1 MLVSNEVKRYG
12 SESCHAY
19 DREGNP
25 QHSVPYKDKKRKGE
39 MRPTTLRDI
48 KEHGWLPSVSAIL
61 GVVEKKGLDGWKKR
75 QVAEAC
81 LQEVLERGV
90 SNDEEFILQSLERAE
105 TNMTKARD
113 LGTEIHG
120 AIERYLQGVQG
131 SQEYPEMPYLPASE
145 LPYSAHTE
153 AAVAAL
159 RELGVWGQP
168 FSAERTFASP
178 LGYGGTVDFQSHKLI
193 ADFKCVDRLDKKL
206 AYDDRCAQL
215 VAYNRGTDS
224 LFADHSDY
232 FWLENRFKQFRLV
245 NIFISTS
252 EPGKY
257 LIHEWSTEEKEHG
270 WAMFKACFQLW
281 KIINRYDPLNF
292 AS

>member
-1 MLVSNEVKRYG
+1 MTAQEPKQYG

-25 QHSVPYKDKKRKGE
+25 RHSVPYKDKKRAGE

-48 KEHGWLPSVSAIL
+48 KENGWLPSVSAIL
-61 GVVEKKGLDGWKKR
+61 GIMEKKGLDKWKKE
-75 QVAEAC
+75 QVAKAAYSVFQAEDYRGDQEAFVGA
-81 LQEVLERGV
+81 VLTHA
-90 SNDEEFILQSLERAE
+90 DAA
-105 TNMTKARD
+105 MAKARD

-120 AIERYLQGVQG
+120 AIERYLRGVQG
-131 SQEYPEMPYLPASE
+131 SQEYPEVPYLPASE

-159 RELGVWGQP
+159 KELGVWGQP
-168 FSAERTFASP
+168 FEAEKTFSSP
-178 LGYGGTVDFQSHKLI
+178 LGYGGTVDFMSDLMV

-206 AYDDRCAQL
+206 TYDDRCSQL
-215 VAYNRGTDS
+215 CAYFIGNS
-224 LFADHSDY
+224 
-232 FWLENRFKQFRLV
+232 RFPKAMEKMIYQGQGKLA

-257 LIHEWSTEEKEHG
+257 LIHEWSTEDKERG
-270 WAMFKACFQLW
+270 WLMFQQCLALW
-281 KIINRYDPLNF
+281 KTVNRYDPTL
-292 AS
+292 

>member
-1 MLVSNEVKRYG
+1 MLTSEKKQYG

-48 KEHGWLPSVSAIL
+48 KERGWLPSVSAIL
-61 GVVEKKGLDGWKKR
+61 GVVEKKGLDGWKKE
-75 QVAEAC
+75 QVAKAAFAIQLEAPYKDEVFFI
-81 LQEVLERGV
+81 QDVLE
-90 SNDEEFILQSLERAE
+90 LAE
-105 TNMTKARD
+105 AKMTKARD

-120 AIERYLQGVQG
+120 AIEQWLRNLSGVRDHENFMPDGFTHYLHVK
-131 SQEYPEMPYLPASE
+131 
-145 LPYSAHTE
+145 
-153 AAVAAL
+153 AAVNAL

-178 LGYGGTVDFQSHKLI
+178 LGFGGTKDFETLSLI

-215 VAYNRGTDS
+215 CAYSAGS
-224 LFADHSDY
+224 LSLDKINELRRFSDESY
-232 FWLENRFKQFRLV
+232 MVTNKQLV

-257 LIHEWSTEEKEHG
+257 LIHEWSTEDKEHG
-270 WAMFKACFQLW
+270 WALFKACFELY
-281 KIINRYDPLNF
+281 KIVNRYDPLNL
-292 AS
+292 